1 MVWSIIALF
10 GAMAI
15 AGIVSYFVL
24 QQFQA
29 TVQTI
34 LVPQYL
40 IPTLITLFLIFLI
53 IRSLVPW

>member
-10 GAMAI
+10 GAMTI